1 MLLVCLTARDLRAEA
16 GKRFMK
22 KIGVL
27 SFQGSVREH
36 LACLAKLYVDAI
48 AVNTPE
54 TLNEIDGLILPGG
67 ESTTLGILLREFG
80 MIGPLQARIKEG
92 MPVWGT
98 CAGMILLARKIT
110 GQSESHLGV
119 MDIQVTRNGY
129 GSQHDSFKTEL
140 SIPAVSERPVP
151 LVFIRAPYVE
161 KVWGDVKVLA
171 ETDGKIVAARQKN
184 MLATSFHPELT
195 EDLSFYDYFINL

>member
-1 MLLVCLTARDLRAEA
+1 
-16 GKRFMK
+16 MK

-36 LACLAKLYVDAI
+36 LACLTKLHAEAI
-48 AVNTPE
+48 AVNTLE
-54 TLNEIDGLILPGG
+54 TLREIDGLILPGG

-80 MIGPLQARIKEG
+80 MTEPLRTRIEEG

-98 CAGMILLARKIT
+98 CAGMILLARDIT
-110 GQSESHLGV
+110 GQPESHLGV

-129 GSQHDSFKTEL
+129 GSQQDSFKTEL

-151 LVFIRAPYVE
+151 LVFIRAPYIE
-161 KVWGDVKVLA
+161 KVWSDVAVLG
-171 ETDGKIVAARQKN
+171 EIDGKIIAASQKN

-195 EDLSFYDYFINL
+195 EDLSFYDYFLTSA